1 MHDGLDNDPLCDE
14 HEQPAAADGDAQRVR
29 RQDLRPGLQLGH
41 HRLQLTQ
48 RARLQ

>member
-29 RQDLRPGLQLGH
+29 GQDLRHGLQLGRKH
-41 HRLQLTQ
+41 GNHFCAGLQ
-48 RARLQ
+48 